1 MSFFIQD
8 AQAAAGAAPQGNDLV
23 STMLFM
29 AVLFGGLWFFMIRPQ
44 QKRQKEHQALVSN
57 LGKGDEIVT
66 NGGMLGRVKDVGEQ
80 FLTVEIAKGVE
91 IRLQKQAVANVLPK
105 GTLKNL

>member
-8 AQAAAGAAPQGNDLV
+8 AQAAGAAPQGNDIY
-23 STMLFM
+23 STLLFM
-29 AVLFGGLWFFMIRPQ
+29 AVIFGGLWFFMIRPQ

-66 NGGMLGRVKDVGEQ
+66 NGGILGRVKDVHEQ
-80 FLTVEIAKGVE
+80 FLTIEIAKGVD

-105 GTLKNL
+105 GTIKNL